1 MNIFTKLIGA
11 SPFSLLLE
19 HTRKVHECVQLLQ
32 PLTDALLAGD
42 YEKIEEL
49 HNEISKKEYE
59 ADLIKTSVRDRLSG
73 AHLISVRRED
83 MLRFLS
89 YQDNVA
95 DSAEDYAVV
104 LLLRKTTVPEEVTED
119 FRAFVLQVIRVSEH
133 LLRLAE
139 ELSAAVESA
148 FTGVEVTKLGPEK
161 RPTNM
166 VFQGL
171 GLFPHMTVA
180 QNVSFGLKGAEE
192 IGQEEW
198 KADRLARK
206 FARHFYSIEDRLDPV
221 TIFFL
226 DKYCSRLG
234 DVANSAEKTAKYLRQ
249 MVSGR

>member
-1 MNIFTKLIGA
+1 MSIFRKLIGS
-11 SPFSLLLE
+11 SPFALLLE

-49 HNEISKKEYE
+49 HNEVSKKEYE
-59 ADLIKTSVRDRLSG
+59 ADQIKTSVRDRLND

-95 DSAEDYAVV
+95 DAAQDYAVV
-104 LLLRKTTVPEEVTED
+104 LSLRNTSVPEEVTED

-148 FTGVEVTKLGPEK
+148 FTGVEVRKLNEG
-161 RPTNM
+161 
-166 VFQGL
+166 V
-171 GLFPHMTVA
+171 
-180 QNVSFGLKGAEE
+180 EE

-206 FARHFYSIEDRLDPV
+206 FARHFYSIEDQLDPV

-234 DVANSAEKTAKYLRQ
+234 EVANAAEATAKNLRQ

>member
-42 YEKIEEL
+42 YEKIEAL

-148 FTGVEVTKLGPEK
+148 FTGVEVTKLNEG
-161 RPTNM
+161 
-166 VFQGL
+166 V
-171 GLFPHMTVA
+171 
-180 QNVSFGLKGAEE
+180 EE

-206 FARHFYSIEDRLDPV
+206 FARHFYSIEDQLDPV